1 MVSSREGTDEFA
13 SDELQKGQSPDD
25 GSHMIQQIDDSGIHI
40 SQNDEVTPV
49 TTEKSLLDT
58 NPGAH
63 ISQLN
68 KEGSVS
74 SVILHKVLLTP
85 GTGSSALQ
93 SGQEGRT
100 SIVREKAL
108 EDGYH
113 WRKYG
118 QKLVKGNEFIRSY
131 YKCTHPSCQVKK
143 QLERSRDGQV
153 ADINYFGQHDHP
165 KPEHNLPPAAGLMLS
180 VVEERGDEPSSTG
193 TEDHAPH
200 PLKST
205 STSQIL
211 VGTTSEDVKGALSE
225 SNKIRDEVDND
236 DDLRPKRQKKGNCN
250 VEPAV
255 ADKPT
260 NEQRHVIQT
269 LSEVDIVNDGYR
281 WRKYGQKLVKGN
293 PNPRSYYRCSSPG
306 CPVKKHVE
314 RASHDPK
321 VVITSY
327 EGQHDHDMP
336 PSRTVTHNA
345 TGLSTYTTNI
355 HIGESGIKSGGSDG
369 IVHKSLD
376 PSGNS
381 EEQLNSELTCKSEG
395 NGVSGSDMVIH
406 SGSGD
411 DNGKSNVPQN
421 GKSSAI
427 EGSDAAVVDTVV
439 NASSVSGCRSIEQH
453 DRESRNESK
462 VNCAAYSGHTI
473 TPGPETNPNEQ
484 HMPNAEPVQS

>member
-1 MVSSREGTDEFA
+1 
-13 SDELQKGQSPDD
+13 
-25 GSHMIQQIDDSGIHI
+25 
-40 SQNDEVTPV
+40 
-49 TTEKSLLDT
+49 
-58 NPGAH
+58 
-63 ISQLN
+63 
-68 KEGSVS
+68 
-74 SVILHKVLLTP
+74 
-85 GTGSSALQ
+85 
-93 SGQEGRT
+93 
-100 SIVREKAL
+100 
-108 EDGYH
+108 
-113 WRKYG
+113 
-118 QKLVKGNEFIRSY
+118 
-131 YKCTHPSCQVKK
+131 
-143 QLERSRDGQV
+143 
-153 ADINYFGQHDHP
+153 
-165 KPEHNLPPAAGLMLS
+165 MLS

-193 TEDHAPH
+193 TEEDHAPH

-236 DDLRPKRQKKGNCN
+236 DDLRPKRQ
-250 VEPAV
+250 
-255 ADKPT
+255 
-260 NEQRHVIQT
+260 
-269 LSEVDIVNDGYR
+269 
-281 WRKYGQKLVKGN
+281 
-293 PNPRSYYRCSSPG
+293 SYYRCSSPG

-355 HIGESGIKSGGSDG
+355 HIGESGVKSGGSDG

-395 NGVSGSDMVIH
+395 KIVSGSDMVIH

-411 DNGKSNVPQN
+411 DNGKSNEPQN

-439 NASSVSGCRSIEQH
+439 MPVRFLDVDQSSNMIVSQEMNR
-453 DRESRNESK
+453 K
-462 VNCAAYSGHTI
+462 
-473 TPGPETNPNEQ
+473 
-484 HMPNAEPVQS
+484 